1 LQRVLFGRKRNPQ
14 RTLNSFFTGFFIKP
28 RKSSY
33 QGVPKVGKKRKRGTG
48 SKGLVFLLTTNQ
60 ERGHRM
66 HFIKI
71 FIFTLLSLAIG
82 FLGCTQEAK
91 KVEAPT
97 QEQITKDLVPPK
109 AEVKGPAFL
118 VELSELKVVTTVNIA
133 SKEIV
138 ETPSLKGNIKITN
151 KSKDILDI
159 QAVTLEYLDEA
170 GRPIPYKS
178 EEKVVKVSPFWKALQ
193 PEGIT
198 EGSLDVTI
206 PMNAIKGKS
215 LRKIEVNL
223 VYVPSPLKRE
233 TLTLSEKVE

>member
-1 LQRVLFGRKRNPQ
+1 MHYTKV
-14 RTLNSFFTGFFIKP
+14 FTI
-28 RKSSY
+28 
-33 QGVPKVGKKRKRGTG
+33 
-48 SKGLVFLLTTNQ
+48 LA
-60 ERGHRM
+60 
-66 HFIKI
+66 
-71 FIFTLLSLAIG
+71 LSLAVG
-82 FLGCTQEAK
+82 FLGCTTDK

-97 QEQITKDLVPPK
+97 QEQITKNLVPPK

-118 VELSELKVVTTVNIA
+118 VELNDMKVVTTVNIA

-138 ETPSLKGNIKITN
+138 ETPSLKGSIKITN

-170 GRPIPYKS
+170 GKPIPYKPD
-178 EEKVVKVSPFWKALQ
+178 EKIMKVYPFWKVLQ
-193 PEGIT
+193 PEGIA

-206 PMNAIKGKS
+206 PMKAIKEKS

-233 TLTLSEKVE
+233 TLTLSGKVE

>member
-1 LQRVLFGRKRNPQ
+1 
-14 RTLNSFFTGFFIKP
+14 
-28 RKSSY
+28 
-33 QGVPKVGKKRKRGTG
+33 
-48 SKGLVFLLTTNQ
+48 
-60 ERGHRM
+60 M
-66 HFIKI
+66 HYTKI
-71 FIFTLLSLAIG
+71 FTILALSLAVG
-82 FLGCTQEAK
+82 FLGCTTDK

-97 QEQITKDLVPPK
+97 QEQITKNLVPPK

-118 VELSELKVVTTVNIA
+118 VELNDMKVVTNVNLA

-138 ETPSLKGNIKITN
+138 ETPSLKGSIKITN

-170 GRPIPYKS
+170 GKPIPYKPD
-178 EEKVVKVSPFWKALQ
+178 EKIMKVYPFWKVLQ
-193 PEGIT
+193 PEGIA

-206 PMNAIKGKS
+206 PMKAIKEKS

-233 TLTLSEKVE
+233 TLTVSGKVE